1 MDDLKT
7 GRGPSE
13 AIFRRLVEEVRD
25 YAIFLLDP
33 DGRVASWNAGAEAIK
48 GYRAEEILGRH
59 FSVFYPPEAVES
71 GWPEIELATARA
83 ERRFED
89 EGWRVR
95 KDGSRFW
102 ANVVI
107 TALHDDGGGLLGFA
121 KITRDMTERRRV
133 ESLEE
138 SGRRV
143 SEFLAVLAHE
153 LRNPLAPIRNAVAVL
168 RASGG
173 DARGTEW
180 ARDVIDRQV
189 NYLTRLVDDLL
200 DVSRITRG
208 KITLRPETVP
218 VGEIA
223 SAAVEAVRPLVE
235 ERKQEL
241 RVSVPDETVRVRG
254 DRIRL
259 VQILV
264 NLLHNA
270 AKYTPERG
278 WIRLALER
286 RGEEAVFT
294 VRDHFKVASLDGFGL
309 KDRTA
314 AIGAAGGALH
324 YLAQNLRRDV
334 KHLTRLSFY
343 QRTDFLALDYT
354 TLRHLEIL
362 EPQHRDAPRNACLYG
377 ALNKTVTPMGARLLR
392 NWLSQPLATV
402 EPIRQRQETV
412 ATFIENAPGLDTF
425 RAQLGNVRDLER
437 TLGRLSTGSG
447 NARDLVVLRQAL
459 EQIPALKQTLLQL
472 VGTSSTSSQS
482 SALIGNAVERVP
494 TLLQNLTAQ
503 LSESPDLV
511 ELISRSTLNFT
522 VSASN
527 DSPF

>member
-7 GRGPSE
+7 GKGPSE

-59 FSVFYPPEAVES
+59 FSVFYPREAVES

-294 VRDHFKVASLDGFGL
+294 VRDSGIGMTPELLASAFEMFTQGRQSLDRSPGGL
-309 KDRTA
+309 GVGLTLVHRLVELHGGSVQAASEGPGRGSEFVVRLPLAPESEDAPAEAADRAGVPPRPAVRRVLVVDDSRDSADSLA
-314 AIGAAGGALH
+314 ALVGLWGHEARVAYSGPA
-324 YLAQNLRRDV
+324 
-334 KHLTRLSFY
+334 
-343 QRTDFLALDYT
+343 ALDVAAEFRPEIVLLDVGLPELSGLEVARRLRAGADLRPL
-354 TLRHLEIL
+354 TLI
-362 EPQHRDAPRNACLYG
+362 AITGYG
-377 ALNKTVTPMGARLLR
+377 
-392 NWLSQPLATV
+392 
-402 EPIRQRQETV
+402 
-412 ATFIENAPGLDTF
+412 
-425 RAQLGNVRDLER
+425 RAEDR
-437 TLGRLSTGSG
+437 RLSTAAGF
-447 NARDLVVLRQAL
+447 DHHLVKPVDPAVLRGLLAGHGL
-459 EQIPALKQTLLQL
+459 PAG
-472 VGTSSTSSQS
+472 VAG
-482 SALIGNAVERVP
+482 P
-494 TLLQNLTAQ
+494 
-503 LSESPDLV
+503 
-511 ELISRSTLNFT
+511 
-522 VSASN
+522 
-527 DSPF
+527 